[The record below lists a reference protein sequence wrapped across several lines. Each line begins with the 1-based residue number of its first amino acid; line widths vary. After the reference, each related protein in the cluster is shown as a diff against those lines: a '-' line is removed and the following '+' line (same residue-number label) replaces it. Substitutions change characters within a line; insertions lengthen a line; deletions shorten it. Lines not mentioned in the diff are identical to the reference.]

1 MGRSMES
8 NLTRKEPRPFRV
20 GIFATVEQA
29 DRAVDGLLK
38 AGFTKDHITVVCS
51 DKTKEDHFR
60 GFEHQKPAG
69 TTTPLAAATGSAI
82 GALMG
87 GLASVATIA
96 ATGGLGI
103 IIAGPLFAGTGA
115 IVGGLVGAMTT
126 RGVERE
132 LADYYDQAVTKGKI
146 LVAAE
151 DHTENHARNLG
162 RAEQILAEA
171 GAEPIALRES

>member
-1 MGRSMES
+1 MES
-8 NLTRKEPRPFRV
+8 NLTRSEPRPFRV
-20 GIFATVEQA
+20 GIFTTVEAA
-29 DRAVDGLLK
+29 DHAVAGLLK
-38 AGFTKDHITVVCS
+38 AGFTNDQITVVCS
-51 DKTKEDHFR
+51 DKAIEAHFKD
-60 GFEHQKPAG
+60 FEHESPAG
-69 TTTPLAAATGSAI
+69 THTPLAAATGSAI

-126 RGVERE
+126 HGVERE
-132 LADYYDQAVTKGKI
+132 LADYYDQAVTSGKI

-151 DHTENHARNLG
+151 DHSPQHGAKLAQ
-162 RAEQILAEA
+162 AERVLAEA
-171 GAEPIALRES
+171 GAEPISLREG

>member
-1 MGRSMES
+1 MES
-8 NLTRKEPRPFRV
+8 NLTRSEPRPFRV
-20 GIFATVEQA
+20 GVFATVEQA
-29 DRAVDGLLK
+29 DRAVEGLLK

-51 DKTKEDHFR
+51 DKTKEAHFSEY
-60 GFEHQKPAG
+60 EHEKPAG
-69 TTTPLAAATGSAI
+69 TNTPLAAATGSAI
-82 GALMG
+82 GALLG

-103 IIAGPLFAGTGA
+103 IVAGPLFAGTGA

-132 LADYYDQAVTKGKI
+132 LANYYDQAVTRGKI

-151 DHTENHARNLG
+151 DHSPNHARRLAD
-162 RAEQILAEA
+162 AERILQEA
-171 GAEPIALRES
+171 GAEPISLREG